1 MNNSN
6 NVSIPHLLTFMLL
19 VGWVVFG
26 VGSYIESNNNAFS
39 EETKKQRLF
48 RYVAYGPFAWLTII
62 VVYLHA
68 AIYKALGK

>member
-6 NVSIPHLLTFMLL
+6 NFSIPHLLTFMLL
-19 VGWVVFG
+19 VGWAVFG
-26 VGSYIESNNNAFS
+26 TGSYLESNNAFS

-48 RYVAYGPFAWLTII
+48 RYVTYGPFAWVTII
-62 VVYLHA
+62 VAYLHA